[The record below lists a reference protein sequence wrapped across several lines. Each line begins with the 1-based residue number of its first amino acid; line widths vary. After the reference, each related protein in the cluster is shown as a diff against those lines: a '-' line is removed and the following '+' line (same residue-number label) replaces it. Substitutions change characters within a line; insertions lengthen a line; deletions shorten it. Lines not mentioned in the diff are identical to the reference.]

1 LNWRKVGTSK
11 GLERQGYSAGLRE
24 RIDERVGGAERP
36 REARRK
42 STARSVTAENYSGV
56 GSLGETE
63 AINGP
68 PKREAD
74 RAQTIR

>member
-1 LNWRKVGTSK
+1 VFGCAE
-11 GLERQGYSAGLRE
+11 GSAGLRE
-24 RIDERVGGAERP
+24 RIQARRAIAERTHKA
-36 REARRK
+36 ECK
-42 STARSVTAENYSGV
+42 SSARSVTVETYSGV

-74 RAQTIR
+74 RAQTI